1 MKELECEADS
11 RKRVASGGK
20 LNGVINEEQRLQLEQ
35 NIKEQETLLN
45 GYQKVHTQNSLVT
58 TPMSRNNEVVLS
70 AMPPLYIIQYTV
82 CKACIV
88 HSCCVYQLGE

>member
-1 MKELECEADS
+1 VKELECETDN

-45 GYQKVHTQNSLVT
+45 GYQKVHTNLF
-58 TPMSRNNEVVLS
+58 
-70 AMPPLYIIQYTV
+70 II
-82 CKACIV
+82 
-88 HSCCVYQLGE
+88 H